1 MEVSIKAQN
10 ISRISGS
17 KTVLDNISFTVR
29 KGEVFG
35 LLGHNGAGK
44 STTIDC
50 LLGLKKV
57 QKGSVSILN
66 KDPRK
71 NRKIIF
77 EKIGVQFQSSNY
89 PNNIKV
95 KEICEEMSALYKNSA
110 NYNELLSKFNLY
122 KFKDKQV
129 DKLSGGEKQKLSL
142 VLSLIQNPEI
152 IFLDELTT
160 GLDVVARR
168 EVWKVL
174 KDLKKRGITIFL
186 TSHYMDEVEELCD
199 TICILKEG
207 RIVVKGELNRVI
219 NNSPYEKL
227 EDAYLWYLVEELSY
241 E

>member
-227 EDAYLWYLVEELSY
+227 EDAYLWYLGEELSY

>member
-95 KEICEEMSALYKNSA
+95 KEICEEISALYKNSA

-142 VLSLIQNPEI
+142 VLSLI
-152 IFLDELTT
+152 
-160 GLDVVARR
+160 
-168 EVWKVL
+168 
-174 KDLKKRGITIFL
+174 
-186 TSHYMDEVEELCD
+186 
-199 TICILKEG
+199 
-207 RIVVKGELNRVI
+207 
-219 NNSPYEKL
+219 
-227 EDAYLWYLVEELSY
+227 
-241 E
+241 

>member
-1 MEVSIKAQN
+1 MQISIKAEN
-10 ISRISGS
+10 ISRISGN
-17 KTVLDNISFTVR
+17 KTILDDISFIVK

-35 LLGHNGAGK
+35 LIGHNGAGK

-50 LLGLKKV
+50 LLGFKKV
-57 QKGSVSILN
+57 QQGKVSILN

-71 NRKIIF
+71 NRHMLF

-95 KEICEEMSALYKNSA
+95 KEICEEMSALYKYPA
-110 NYNELLSKFNLY
+110 NYNELLCKFNLSE
-122 KFKDKQV
+122 FKYKQV
-129 DKLSGGEKQKLSL
+129 DKLSGGEKQKLSV
-142 VLSLIQNPEI
+142 VLSLIPNPEI

-174 KDLKKRGITIFL
+174 KDLKKKGITIFL

-207 RIVVKGELNRVI
+207 KIVTMGDLKEVV

-227 EDAYLWYLVEELSY
+227 EDAYLWYLGEELSY